1 MTCIAAVAHDGKVYM
16 GGDSAGVG
24 GYDLTVRA
32 DAKVFRNG
40 PFVFGFTTSF
50 RMGQLLRHALTAPR
64 PEGDLERFMC
74 TTFVDA
80 VRECLKAGGY
90 ASTHHDTE
98 SGGTF
103 LVGVSGRLF
112 QIDSDYQVGESR
124 DRYDAVGCGSGYAL
138 GSLHLTA
145 GIDWR
150 DCHPNWR
157 VRSALKAAA
166 HHSAG
171 VRGPFRIVVGGSA

>member
-1 MTCIAAVAHDGKVYM
+1 MTCIAAVAHEGKVYM

-24 GYDLTVRA
+24 GWDLTVRA

-40 PFVFGFTTSF
+40 PFVFGFTSSF
-50 RMGQLLRHALTAPR
+50 RMGQLLRHALAAPR
-64 PEGDLERFMC
+64 PEGNLERFMC

-80 VRECLKAGGY
+80 VRECLQAGGY
-90 ASTHHDTE
+90 AATRNGTE

-103 LVGVSGRLF
+103 LVGVQGRLF
-112 QIDSDYQVGESR
+112 QVDSDYQVGESR
-124 DRYDAVGCGSGYAL
+124 DAYDAVGCGSGYAL
-138 GSLHLTA
+138 GVLHLA
-145 GIDWR
+145 SRQQLDPRG
-150 DCHPNWR
+150 R
-157 VRSALKAAA
+157 VRLALDAAA